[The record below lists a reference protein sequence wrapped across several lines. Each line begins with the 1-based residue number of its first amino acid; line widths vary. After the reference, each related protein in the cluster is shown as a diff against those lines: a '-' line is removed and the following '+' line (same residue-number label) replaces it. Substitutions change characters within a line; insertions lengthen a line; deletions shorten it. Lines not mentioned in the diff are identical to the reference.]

1 MYQFKKKSDDEYI
14 LECNGKEYP
23 FTRTIDIAREMQSV
37 DLETTFIVSEFLAE
51 RGETYDDTKLRIT
64 KTKGNQTI
72 VDESN
77 LKRLEEKARNMA
89 YNKIIDN
96 VFMKTFNMGYLKVL
110 NILDI
115 KTSDEQAIIDFSS
128 KFTEIIING
137 IPDDTPS
144 EQDTQDNRETE

>member
-51 RGETYDDTKLRIT
+51 RGETYENTKLVIT
-64 KTKGNQTI
+64 RQVGNKTI

-77 LKRLEEKARNMA
+77 LKRLEQSAHNQA
-89 YNKIIDN
+89 YFEVLDSIFKKTIKLSYINTMQEIGAKTEEDVNKFISEFANLI
-96 VFMKTFNMGYLKVL
+96 VH
-110 NILDI
+110 
-115 KTSDEQAIIDFSS
+115 
-128 KFTEIIING
+128 G
-137 IPDDTPS
+137 IDDTPRS
-144 EQDTQDNRETE
+144 ENT

>member
-1 MYQFKKKSDDEYI
+1 MYQFKKKNDDEYI

-51 RGETYDDTKLRIT
+51 RGETYDNTKLRIT
-64 KTKGNQTI
+64 RTEGNQTI

-77 LKRLEEKARNMA
+77 LKRLEEKARTMA
-89 YNKIIDN
+89 YNKVIDN
-96 VFMKTFNMGYLKVL
+96 VFMKTFKMHYLDLIKA
-110 NILDI
+110 IDI
-115 KTSDEQAIIDFSS
+115 KLTDEQAIIDFSS